1 MKTAQIEIDKTDTRH
16 GKLRS
21 LESVRE
27 ELHERFDWAE
37 SRIVKDN
44 DGEFCITFKFKETD
58 NTYNPL
64 GLEEDKPYA
73 LYPSGFVFECGSIDD
88 PCVVDGD
95 DELGGIVFTDE
106 LGYNDCVW
114 LEDAEGNIFLACD

>member
-1 MKTAQIEIDKTDTRH
+1 MDKIAKIKIDEDSRH

-27 ELHERFDWAE
+27 ELHERFKWGE
-37 SRIVKDN
+37 SRIVRDN
-44 DGEFCITFKFKETD
+44 DGEFCITFQYKD
-58 NTYNPL
+58 NDGDYNPL
-64 GLEEDKPYA
+64 GLEANKPYA
-73 LYPSGFVFECGSIDD
+73 LYPSGFVFECGSMAD

-95 DELGGIVFTDE
+95 EEEADVVFTDE

-114 LEDAEGNIFLACD
+114 LEDTEGNVFLACD